1 MASGSSS
8 SFSGSR
14 SRSIPSSPPPMKC
27 FHDEITPLRTVKFH
41 GPPQGK
47 RFYGCPFWPRTC
59 GYFKW
64 ADEVDEDTAI
74 SELQYEKECLEEF
87 VKKLKE
93 NNSKLEDD
101 VNDLALENA
110 VKFESMESVKVDN
123 KL

>member
-14 SRSIPSSPPPMKC
+14 SRSIPSSPPLVKC
-27 FHDEITPLRTVKFH
+27 FNDEIAPLRIVKFH
-41 GPPQGK
+41 GPTRGK
-47 RFYGCPFWPRTC
+47 RFYDCPYWPRTC

-64 ADEVDEDTAI
+64 VDEVDEKDTAI
-74 SELQYEKECLEEF
+74 SELQYEKECLEES

-101 VNDLALENA
+101 VNELAYA
-110 VKFESMESVKVDN
+110 VKFESMESVKADK